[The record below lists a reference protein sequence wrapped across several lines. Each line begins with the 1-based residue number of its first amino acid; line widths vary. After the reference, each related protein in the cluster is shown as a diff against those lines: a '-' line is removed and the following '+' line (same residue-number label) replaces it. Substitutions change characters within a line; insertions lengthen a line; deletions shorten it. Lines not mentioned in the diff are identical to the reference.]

1 VAWSTRELAD
11 LAGTT
16 VRAVRHYHDVGL
28 LEEPR
33 RRANG
38 YKQYGVAHLV
48 RLLRIKRLADLGFT
62 LPQIAELG
70 DADQHPREALRGLD
84 AHLARTLDRLRD
96 VHTEVRQILQQA
108 APTDLPP
115 ALAARIR
122 DADLSDADRT
132 LLIVLTRV
140 LDLAVV
146 TDFVDTLRAL
156 PPSAAAT
163 EFDHLPADADEATR
177 QQLAIRL
184 LPRSRTLRVMLP
196 RLCTTTGLSA
206 AAARTLDE
214 AVRDLYNPAQSD
226 VLRRV
231 GLLLRSRPDPDS
243 AGRASASSKHVTLGR
258 KSWDTSSSGTRTAR
272 RSSSTTRTRARDSPS
287 SSSTATRSTATAGN
301 ARRASC
307 SPPAT
312 ASSPTT
318 VAGSAAR
325 RRSAPATTTTPSPP
339 T

>member
-1 VAWSTRELAD
+1 MAWSTRELAD

-28 LEEPR
+28 LEVPR

-48 RLLRIKRLADLGFT
+48 RVLRIKRLADLGFT

-84 AHLARTLDRLRD
+84 AHLARTLDRLQD
-96 VHTEVRQILQQA
+96 VRTEVRHILQQA

-132 LLIVLTRV
+132 LLIVMTRV
-140 LDLAVV
+140 LDLSVV
-146 TDFVDTLRAL
+146 IDFVDTLLAL

-163 EFDHLPADADEATR
+163 AFDQLPADADDATR
-177 QQLAIRL
+177 HELAIRL

-196 RLCTTTGLSA
+196 RLRSATTGLSV
-206 AAARTLDE
+206 AAARTVDE
-214 AVRDLYNPAQSD
+214 AVRDLYNPAQFD

-231 GLLLRSRPDPDS
+231 GLLLRSRPDLIPTPQVGVTPSRDRVTP
-243 AGRASASSKHVTLGR
+243 ATPLGLTVPQRHGVHSSVI
-258 KSWDTSSSGTRTAR
+258 TAVPP
-272 RSSSTTRTRARDSPS
+272 SSTPGRP
-287 SSSTATRSTATAGN
+287 
-301 ARRASC
+301 
-307 SPPAT
+307 
-312 ASSPTT
+312 
-318 VAGSAAR
+318 
-325 RRSAPATTTTPSPP
+325 
-339 T
+339 

>member
-1 VAWSTRELAD
+1 MAWSTRELAD

-16 VRAVRHYHDVGL
+16 ARAVRHYHDVGL

-38 YKQYGVAHLV
+38 YKQYGVTHLV
-48 RLLRIKRLADLGFT
+48 RIVRIKRLADLGFT

-96 VHTEVRQILQQA
+96 VRTEVRQILQEA

-122 DADLSDADRT
+122 DVDLSAADRA
-132 LLIVLTRV
+132 LLVVLTRV

-146 TDFVDTLRAL
+146 IDFVDSLRDL
-156 PPSAAAT
+156 PASPVAT
-163 EFDHLPADADEATR
+163 AFDELPADADAATR
-177 QQLAIRL
+177 HELATTL
-184 LPRSRTLRVMLP
+184 LPRSRTLRMMLP
-196 RLCTTTGLSA
+196 HLRSATTGLSG

-214 AVRDLYNPAQSD
+214 AVRDLYNPAQAD

-231 GLLLRSRPDPDS
+231 GLLLRSRPES
-243 AGRASASSKHVTLGR
+243 AQTPQAGVPPAREQLAPATPIRLTVPQRHGVH
-258 KSWDTSSSGTRTAR
+258 SGVITAAL
-272 RSSSTTRTRARDSPS
+272 SSSTTGRP
-287 SSSTATRSTATAGN
+287 
-301 ARRASC
+301 
-307 SPPAT
+307 
-312 ASSPTT
+312 
-318 VAGSAAR
+318 
-325 RRSAPATTTTPSPP
+325 
-339 T
+339 

>member
-1 VAWSTRELAD
+1 MWSTRDVAD

-33 RRANG
+33 RCANG

-48 RLLRIKRLADLGFT
+48 RLLRIKRLSDLGFT

-84 AHLARTLDRLRD
+84 ARLARTLDQLQD
-96 VHTEVRQILQQA
+96 VRTEVRQILQQA

-122 DADLSDADRT
+122 DTDLSDTDRT

-146 TDFVDTLRAL
+146 IDFVDTLSDL
-156 PPSAAAT
+156 PPSPAAAA
-163 EFDHLPADADEATR
+163 FDQLPADADVATR
-177 QQLAIRL
+177 HSLAVRL
-184 LPRSRTLRVMLP
+184 LTRSRTLRVMLP
-196 RLCTTTGLSA
+196 RLRNATAGLSV
-206 AAARTLDE
+206 AAARTVDE
-214 AVRDLYNPAQSD
+214 AVRDLCNPAQSD

-231 GLLLRSRPDPDS
+231 GLLLCSRPDPVHIPPI
-243 AGRASASSKHVTLGR
+243 RLT
-258 KSWDTSSSGTRTAR
+258 
-272 RSSSTTRTRARDSPS
+272 
-287 SSSTATRSTATAGN
+287 
-301 ARRASC
+301 
-307 SPPAT
+307 PAT
-312 ASSPTT
+312 PLKST
-318 VAGSAAR
+318 VPHRHAA
-325 RRSAPATTTTPSPP
+325 
-339 T
+339 

>member
-16 VRAVRHYHDVGL
+16 SRAVRHYHDVGL

-48 RLLRIKRLADLGFT
+48 RVLRIKRLADLGFT

-70 DADQHPREALRGLD
+70 DADQHPREALRTLD
-84 AHLARTLDRLRD
+84 SHLGQDLDRLQRAR
-96 VHTEVRQILQQA
+96 VEVRQILQQA

-115 ALAARIR
+115 ALAAKIR
-122 DADLSDADRT
+122 HTDLSDADRA

-146 TDFVDTLRAL
+146 IDFVDTLRAL
-156 PPSAAAT
+156 PPSPAAT
-163 EFDHLPADADEATR
+163 AFDQLPADADDATR
-177 QQLAIRL
+177 HELAIRL

-196 RLCTTTGLSA
+196 RLRSATTGLRA
-206 AAARTLDE
+206 AAARTVDE

-231 GLLLRSRPDPDS
+231 GLLLRSRPDPVRTPQVGVTP
-243 AGRASASSKHVTLGR
+243 GRDRVTAPTPLGLTVPQRHGVHSGVITAVPPSTTLGR
-258 KSWDTSSSGTRTAR
+258 
-272 RSSSTTRTRARDSPS
+272 P
-287 SSSTATRSTATAGN
+287 
-301 ARRASC
+301 
-307 SPPAT
+307 
-312 ASSPTT
+312 
-318 VAGSAAR
+318 
-325 RRSAPATTTTPSPP
+325 
-339 T
+339 

>member
-1 VAWSTRELAD
+1 VAWSTRELAE

-48 RLLRIKRLADLGFT
+48 RVLRIKRFADLGFT

-70 DADQHPREALRGLD
+70 DADRHPREALRTLD
-84 AHLARTLDRLRD
+84 SQLAQDLDRLQRAR
-96 VHTEVRQILQQA
+96 VEVRRILQQA

-115 ALAARIR
+115 ALAARTR
-122 DADLSDADRT
+122 DAELSDADRA

-163 EFDHLPADADEATR
+163 EFDQLPADADDATR
-177 QQLAIRL
+177 QELAIRL

-196 RLCTTTGLSA
+196 RLRSATTGVSA
-206 AAARTLDE
+206 AATRIVDE
-214 AVRDLYNPAQSD
+214 AVRDLYNPAQLD
-226 VLRRV
+226 VLRRI
-231 GLLLRSRPDPDS
+231 GLLLRSHPDPVRTPRV
-243 AGRASASSKHVTLGR
+243 GVTPGADR
-258 KSWDTSSSGTRTAR
+258 VA
-272 RSSSTTRTRARDSPS
+272 A
-287 SSSTATRSTATAGN
+287 ATRSTACN
-301 ARRASC
+301 ATIAE
-307 SPPAT
+307 AT
-312 ASSPTT
+312 AIA
-318 VAGSAAR
+318 VRQLVGR
-325 RRSAPATTTTPSPP
+325 Q
-339 T
+339 